1 VWRIDSSDVERTAD
15 LVARSGGPGDTARIA
30 RQIATVL
37 EPNDVLVL
45 GGDLGAGKTTFT
57 KALGAGLGITE
68 VITSPTFTLHQRYD
82 GGRLVLHHLDVYRID
97 QIEEVVD
104 LALPELFESG
114 GVVVIEWGDT
124 IRPALPAD
132 YALLSFA
139 FGAGDD
145 ERQLAFTAHG
155 ASWSRRTSRLIAA
168 LGEPTPGGGA

>member
-1 VWRIDSSDVERTAD
+1 MERSAD
-15 LVARSGGPGDTARIA
+15 LVARSGGPPDTAAIA
-30 RQIATVL
+30 EQLAGVL
-37 EPNDVLVL
+37 QPDDVVVL

-57 KALGAGLGITE
+57 KALGRALGIDE

-82 GGRLVLHHLDVYRID
+82 GGRLTLHHLDVYRID

-124 IRPALPAD
+124 IRPALPAG

-139 FGAGDD
+139 FGTGDD
-145 ERQLAFTAHG
+145 DRTIAIRAYGPAWQ
-155 ASWSRRTSRLIAA
+155 SRVAA
-168 LGEPTPGGGA
+168 LADALRGRLVEEQDA